1 MVASSHAV
9 ETTVITIHPT
19 SSLGGRNDG
28 DRQMEGRIETDRQT
42 GGRNDG
48 DRQME
53 GRIET
58 DRQTDRREEWC
69 ICT

>member
-1 MVASSHAV
+1 
-9 ETTVITIHPT
+9 
-19 SSLGGRNDG
+19 
-28 DRQMEGRIETDRQT
+28 MEGRIETGRQT